1 MALVVAAQLPLD
13 RGAAGPQLETVGISP
28 SRLAAVLHVLFA
40 VGRLGIAHLWN
51 GRSYRAKRSPTVLA
65 LAAYPVV
72 GDRLFRQVPLA
83 VRADRGSR
91 DLMRFPRHSS
101 AVDSGMVERQETQ
114 IVQSWL
120 TLDDILP

>member
-1 MALVVAAQLPLD
+1 MRFSLSAKRYLKRHALVP
-13 RGAAGPQLETVGISP
+13 
-28 SRLAAVLHVLFA
+28 
-40 VGRLGIAHLWN
+40 
-51 GRSYRAKRSPTVLA
+51 KRSPTDLGS
-65 LAAYPVV
+65 AASPVA
-72 GDRLFRQVPLA
+72 GGRLFRQVPLA